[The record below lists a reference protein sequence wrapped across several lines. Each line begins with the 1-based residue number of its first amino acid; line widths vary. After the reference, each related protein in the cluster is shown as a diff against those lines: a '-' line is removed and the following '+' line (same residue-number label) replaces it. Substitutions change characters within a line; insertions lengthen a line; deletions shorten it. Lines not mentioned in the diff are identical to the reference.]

1 MEPRRTRRP
10 RRRGEPGRHTR
21 VSDETADTRP
31 QPHPDA
37 RLGAHLRR
45 QQATL
50 AADNRHLREVHRR
63 QTAFVA
69 QVAHEL
75 GTPLTAIIVSLQL
88 ALEGN
93 TRPSAR
99 PPREWLDLAK
109 RHAVRLA
116 ALTEDLLDLARLGA
130 VRAGLNR
137 RALDLVR
144 LTEDVG
150 RLLRPQFEAKGQRL
164 TLERDPTLPVVSGDA
179 ARVTQILT
187 NLLSNA
193 YKYTPPGGRITVRV
207 RGDASWVQVEVQD
220 TGIGLRPE
228 DQAQLFTPFFRARH
242 RTVQAAGGTRLELA
256 LMRTLK
262 SSSCICK
269 TNCISNRR
277 LPSRKP

>member
-21 VSDETADTRP
+21 VSTAIIVSLQLALEGNTRPDETADTRP

-75 GTPLTAIIVSLQL
+75 GTPL
-88 ALEGN
+88 
-93 TRPSAR
+93 SAR

-277 LPSRKP
+277 LPSREP